1 MWVVSVSHQVCLVG
15 LIHNVLGRYLDDWCL
30 LLLVGGVVQGFLGGG
45 LTDERIG
52 RLVIVVGGVY
62 ALVEVVG
69 LFVLVLVVR

>member
-1 MWVVSVSHQVCLVG
+1 MSHKVGFVG
-15 LIHNVLGRYLDDWCL
+15 LVHDVLGRYLDSWCLL

-52 RLVIVVGGVY
+52 WLVVVVGGVVY

-69 LFVLVLVVR
+69 CFVLVLVVR